1 MSKLQLS
8 DAEREYLSWS
18 RALATDSDGN
28 ETLRGLDAADSVE
41 YIRLAKRERLS
52 DAGSRDRYLALD
64 ARHEIARRTI
74 VVAEVDARN
83 AGPKQ

>member
-8 DAEREYLSWS
+8 DAEREYLPWS

-41 YIRLAKRERLS
+41 YLRWPNGNVRAMPEAVTATLR
-52 DAGSRDRYLALD
+52 
-64 ARHEIARRTI
+64 
-74 VVAEVDARN
+74 
-83 AGPKQ
+83 